1 MAPPRIRKT
10 FSGFAPDLQID
21 LKETVQCKQVRAEAG
36 KRLQESTCAVLLKLE
51 QYVDL
56 VFSSLNF
63 QVHTK
68 ETNRDLNLIT

>member
-1 MAPPRIRKT
+1 MQTKFR
-10 FSGFAPDLQID
+10 G
-21 LKETVQCKQVRAEAG
+21 EAG
-36 KRLQESTCAVLLKLE
+36 ERLQESICAVLLKLE

-63 QVHTK
+63 QVDTK